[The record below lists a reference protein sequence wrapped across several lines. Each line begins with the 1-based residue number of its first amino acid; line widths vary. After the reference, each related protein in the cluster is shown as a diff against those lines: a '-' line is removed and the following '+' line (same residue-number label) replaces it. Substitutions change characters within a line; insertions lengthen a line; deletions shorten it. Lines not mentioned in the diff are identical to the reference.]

1 MATTSSDKSTVGVS
15 TGGNLMKLLFQDESG
30 DLGFDFSKSKTSRFF
45 VITIVLMDESAK
57 RSAEKVVK
65 NVFRKFAEPKSHKEG
80 VLHAA
85 NEKPVVRSH
94 LLKGIAKKDIAI
106 YAVILNKARVNDDL
120 RKQPAKLYNFVTKT
134 LLRYVYKK
142 GGLLDANKNELVASR
157 RETNRL
163 LNDDFCHYLE
173 GQMKKMSSS
182 NFVVRI
188 APPYEEKCL
197 QIVDFAC
204 WSVYRTVA
212 HGDDSYQKL
221 LGPGMVKTIRLFF
234 LPRT

>member
-1 MATTSSDKSTVGVS
+1 
-15 TGGNLMKLLFQDESG
+15 MKLLFQDESG
-30 DLGFDFSKSKTSRFF
+30 DLGFDFSKPKASRFF
-45 VITIVLMDESAK
+45 VVTIVLMDESVK

-65 NVFRKFAEPKSHKEG
+65 NVFRRFAAPKSHKEG

-94 LLKGIAKKDIAI
+94 LLKRIAEKDIAV
-106 YAVILNKARVNDDL
+106 YAVILNKARVNSDL
-120 RKQPAKLYNFVTKT
+120 KRHPAKLYNFVTKI
-134 LLRYVYKK
+134 LLKYVWKK
-142 GGLLDANKNELVASR
+142 GGLDTNRNELVASR

-173 GQMKKMSSS
+173 SQMKKMSPS

-188 APPYEEKCL
+188 VSPYEEKCL

-204 WSVYRTVA
+204 WSVYRAVA
-212 HGDDSYQKL
+212 CGDDSYERL
-221 LGPGMVKTIRLFF
+221 LGQRMIKVIRLFF
-234 LPRT
+234 